1 MKGLLTKDFLTIKKK
16 YGLLQYAG
24 CLLYCQTCFSEKNIY
39 S

>member
-1 MKGLLTKDFLTIKKK
+1 MSENILEVKALLLQEFL
-16 YGLLQYAG
+16 LLQYAG